1 MKIVATLALVGLL
14 LFTGVSPA
22 AAGGTGQLPVP
33 GTVVTGFDPP
43 EVEWAAGHRG
53 VDLSGTP
60 GETVVAPADGVVSF
74 AGDVA
79 GRPVVVVTHGE
90 LRSTLEPVRAS
101 VPVGTRVAAGDPVG
115 VLVAG
120 HACAAGTCLHWGLKR
135 GETYLDPLSLVTG
148 AEVRLLPDDAAAE
161 VRERAAERERAAL
174 AADPG
179 AIGPGALGSG
189 VLARPSA
196 GAVTSVF
203 GRRFHPIFHEW
214 RMHNGIDLST
224 GCGSPI
230 RAAADGVVTHMG
242 YDASGG
248 WRLVIAHGT
257 VQGVD
262 LQTVYLH
269 AQGYRVR
276 TGDRVARGEQVG
288 TVGSTG
294 WSTGCHLHFS
304 VKANGRQTDP
314 LPWLG

>member
-1 MKIVATLALVGLL
+1 MKIIVSIALVGLI
-14 LFTGVSPA
+14 LFTGATPA
-22 AAGGTGQLPVP
+22 TAEGTGQLPLA

-43 EVEWAAGHRG
+43 DVAWGAGHRG
-53 VDLSGTP
+53 VDLSGSP
-60 GETVVAPADGVVSF
+60 EDTVVAPAGGVVIF
-74 AGDVA
+74 AGVVA
-79 GRPVVVVTHGE
+79 GRPVVVVSHGE
-90 LRSTLEPVRAS
+90 LRSTLEPVEAS
-101 VPVGTRVAAGDPVG
+101 VPVGTRVSAGDPVG

-120 HACAAGTCLHWGLKR
+120 HACSAPACLHWGLKR
-135 GETYLDPLSLVTG
+135 GEDYLDPLAFVTG
-148 AEVRLLPDDAAAE
+148 SEVRLLPDDAAAG
-161 VRERAAERERAAL
+161 VRERAAERERAAQSSGDT
-174 AADPG
+174 ATVVVAG
-179 AIGPGALGSG
+179 SGALS
-189 VLARPSA
+189 RPSA

-203 GRRFHPIFHEW
+203 GMRFHPIFHEW

-248 WRLVIAHGT
+248 WRLVVSHGI
-257 VQGVD
+257 VNGVD

-276 TGDRVARGEQVG
+276 AGDRVRRGEQVG

-304 VKANGRQTDP
+304 VKADGRQVDP
-314 LPWLG
+314 QPWLG